1 MRSLSICISVYLG
14 PPLSPTATRAKDTLR
29 WLKPLKWW
37 LKPLKWWLK
46 PLAVAK
52 VHAHW
57 WLKYTQL
64 STERT

>member
-1 MRSLSICISVYLG
+1 M
-14 PPLSPTATRAKDTLR
+14 AKAPQMVA
-29 WLKPLKWW
+29 KAPQMVA
-37 LKPLKWWLK
+37 K